1 MISCILVEPET
12 PGNVGSIARVMQN
25 FDIDGPLILVNPCRL
40 TDEAYMLAC
49 NAGST
54 LDEAV
59 VVETLKDAL
68 ALVGTSIATSREAGD
83 EYNVRRIALLPED
96 LKGDALVGRSLGVIF
111 GRESSGLTND
121 EVASADLLV
130 TIPTSPSYPTMNI
143 SHAAAVV
150 FYEMRKSLM
159 GRKRPVKLEGATK
172 EEHDM
177 ILGDLY
183 GIIHAVEHRPYRRR
197 VAETVV
203 THVVGRSFF
212 SSREAYTLKGILR
225 KVRSRVEGADTQKK
239 DI

>member
-54 LDEAV
+54 LDDAV
-59 VVETLKDAL
+59 VVATLEEAL
-68 ALVGTSIATSREAGD
+68 AMVDTAIATSREAGD
-83 EYNVRRIALLPED
+83 EYNVRRIALRPED
-96 LKGDALVGRSLGVIF
+96 LGGDAIAGSSVGVIF
-111 GRESSGLTND
+111 GRESSGLTNE

-130 TIPTSPSYPTMNI
+130 TIPTSSSYPTMNI

-159 GRKRPVKLEGATK
+159 ERKRPVKLEGATR
-172 EEHDM
+172 EERDM
-177 ILGDLY
+177 VLGDLY

-197 VAETVV
+197 VADTVFK
-203 THVVGRSFF
+203 HVVGRSFL

-225 KVRSRVEGADTQKK
+225 KVRSRIEVPDAPENEH
-239 DI
+239 